1 MSTIHVNGEPRAV
14 KPGTTVA
21 TLLDALDLA
30 AGRRGV
36 AVAVDAEV
44 VPRTEWER
52 TEIPDGAQVEVL
64 AAIQGG

>member
-1 MSTIHVNGEPRAV
+1 MTVTVNGEQRDLT
-14 KPGTTVA
+14 PGMTVA
-21 TLLDALDLA
+21 ALLDSLDLA

-44 VPRTEWER
+44 IPRTEWER
-52 TEIPDGAQVEVL
+52 TEVPDGATVDVL